1 MKNTDK
7 VDISQEQ
14 INQTFQKY
22 QSEAQE
28 IVKDKSKLQDLI
40 KKSKAKIRKLKK
52 LPFIGAVI
60 NDYIDLIDLLVA
72 YTKGEYKSIP
82 VSILVSIVT
91 ALLYVILPIDIISD
105 AIPVLGFIDDAMVI
119 TFACS
124 IARLDLEKFR
134 KYRLD
139 KEYKEFKGLIKTFFD
154 RDEFRERFM
163 QAIVLDGSG
172 EVKALCSYENE
183 EISPLVCTMYVSTID
198 LEAFSSPEIINDFVN
213 AFRNLFFE
221 CALQIKNSSS
231 FKIYDTISFEET
243 EGNYVIT
250 EKNLVDIY

>member
-22 QSEAQE
+22 QNEAEE
-28 IVKDKSKLQDLI
+28 IVKDKSKLQNLI
-40 KKSKAKIRKLKK
+40 KNSKAKIRKLKK

-139 KEYKEFKGLIKTFFD
+139 KEYKELKGLIKTFFD
-154 RDEFRERFM
+154 RDEFHEPFM
-163 QAIVLDGSG
+163 QAIVLDDAG
-172 EVKALCSYENE
+172 EVKALFSYENE
-183 EISPLVCTMYVSTID
+183 EISPLVCTMYVSTIN
-198 LEAFSSPEIINDFVN
+198 LEEFSSLEIVNDFVN
-213 AFRNLFFE
+213 AFRKLFFE
-221 CALQIKNSSS
+221 CSLQIKNSSS
-231 FKIYDTISFEET
+231 FKIYDAKSFEEH
-243 EGNYVIT
+243 EDNYVIT